1 MSRPPSARVVTLVD
15 DLMDRSRITAVAST
29 AVAARTADATAGADV
44 VVLDLGRHAGAL
56 AKVREQAPDA
66 FIVAF
71 GRHDDAATLEAAR
84 ASGADRVL
92 TRARFFADV
101 AGAIDRSAGEEP
113 SDR

>member
-1 MSRPPSARVVTLVD
+1 MTRSSSPRVVTFVD
-15 DLMDRSRITAVAST
+15 DLMDRSRITAVAADT
-29 AVAARTADATAGADV
+29 VAARSPDGAAGADV

-56 AKVREQAPDA
+56 AQVREHAPAA

-71 GRHDDAATLEAAR
+71 GRHDDVATLEAAR

-101 AGAIDRSAGEEP
+101 ASAIDRSATE
-113 SDR
+113 

>member
-1 MSRPPSARVVTLVD
+1 MTRPPTDRVVTLVD
-15 DLMDRSRITAVAST
+15 DLMDRSRITAVASD
-29 AVAARTADATAGADV
+29 AVAARSPEAAAGADV

-56 AKVREQAPDA
+56 ARVREQAPEA

-71 GRHDDAATLEAAR
+71 GRHDDTAALEAAR

-101 AGAIDRSAGEEP
+101 GGAIDRSADDQP